1 MTLSNAIL
9 NRKCF
14 LRKDRDILNEVWEI
28 ITECP
33 ITRAGEGLITNLA
46 DMGVGAT
53 SIAKSQGGGGIK
65 ITPFETRAG
74 SLAALLFCH
83 TVILS
88 LSHSVCLP
96 SAMYVYLHVCLTD
109 FLPSCGHSEQLLF

>member
-14 LRKDRDILNEVWEI
+14 LRKDRDILNAVWEI

-33 ITRAGEGLITNLA
+33 ITRAGEGEREKERKRPHLLQNH
-46 DMGVGAT
+46 
-53 SIAKSQGGGGIK
+53 KGGGRGIN

-74 SLAALLFCH
+74 SLPALLFCH

-88 LSHSVCLP
+88 LCTPGALSV
-96 SAMYVYLHVCLTD
+96 
-109 FLPSCGHSEQLLF
+109 